1 MQTTPKVQEAHD
13 SSDTI
18 IESCTAILRAEDLS
32 AIRNEFNAKQKSRLY
47 TTTSKLGGTIELAG
61 LSFAIMLL
69 IPLLILKFGF
79 ILIFR
84 SFMR

>member
-1 MQTTPKVQEAHD
+1 MQTTPKIQEVHD

-47 TTTSKLGGTIELAG
+47 TATSKFGATIKITSLCI
-61 LSFAIMLL
+61 AIILL
-69 IPLLILKFGF
+69 IPLLIFKFGL

-84 SFMR
+84 PLFR